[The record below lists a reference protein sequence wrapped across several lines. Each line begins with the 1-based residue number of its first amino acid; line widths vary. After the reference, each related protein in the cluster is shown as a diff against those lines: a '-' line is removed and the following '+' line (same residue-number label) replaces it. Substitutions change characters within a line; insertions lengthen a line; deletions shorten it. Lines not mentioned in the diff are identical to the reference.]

1 MRAVASVAVILAL
14 ILAGCGS
21 LDRSPDDVDANEP
34 AELTPV
40 PGGGDGVP
48 TPAIDPDRVGSA
60 VNVAAGLGSA
70 GPWGAWA
77 YRQKSGSLCLEF
89 VGGGGQDGMA
99 CGTEPSM
106 MEATTS
112 TSSSGRDGFMSGG
125 TIDPSAVGAVI
136 HLEDGS
142 TTTAPL
148 TALGSLSTVGARYY
162 FTTIPP
168 DYKRL
173 TIDIVDASGN
183 VLTTS
188 TLVSL

>member
-1 MRAVASVAVILAL
+1 
-14 ILAGCGS
+14 
-21 LDRSPDDVDANEP
+21 
-34 AELTPV
+34 
-40 PGGGDGVP
+40 
-48 TPAIDPDRVGSA
+48 
-60 VNVAAGLGSA
+60 
-70 GPWGAWA
+70 
-77 YRQKSGSLCLEF
+77 
-89 VGGGGQDGMA
+89 
-99 CGTEPSM
+99 
-106 MEATTS
+106 
-112 TSSSGRDGFMSGG
+112 MSGG

-148 TALGSLSTVGARYY
+148 TTLGSLSTVGARYY